1 MADTGKRL
9 ATCSKVLRCFYLL
22 FKKKK
27 KKEEKT
33 LKNYLGA
40 AWGGSYLSYFPIRW
54 AITGCVHQIGFQG
67 HSMPR

>member
-27 KKEEKT
+27 KRKKRHLKTTLEQPGEEVT
-33 LKNYLGA
+33 CPTSPS
-40 AWGGSYLSYFPIRW
+40 GG
-54 AITGCVHQIGFQG
+54 Q
-67 HSMPR
+67 